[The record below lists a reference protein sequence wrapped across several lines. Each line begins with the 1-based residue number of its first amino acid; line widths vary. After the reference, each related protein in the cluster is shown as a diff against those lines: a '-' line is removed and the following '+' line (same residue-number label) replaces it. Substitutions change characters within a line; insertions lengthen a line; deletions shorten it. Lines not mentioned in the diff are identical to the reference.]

1 MKGFIRIRGNVH
13 TAQPCPSSP
22 TTGKASPED
31 LRESK
36 RWGPSWCLKLAHG
49 VRHPRGLGCPA
60 PGITHRFTSPWWHS
74 LVCQTFPSFQ
84 RWQKKKKKKK
94 KYTHTHT
101 KNRAFLLG
109 QGSGIGILSFDSH
122 PWKRLTPSSDR
133 GCICCCLKPKGE
145 TSNSPCCYGLPGAHC
160 PLPRRCLLTQPL
172 PASHFKALAHHLWSS
187 FISSAWLL
195 RKPAQENVVTGL
207 RLKKKKAEVGLCSQS
222 FNSQT
227 RATISSLQLTV
238 LWESSEV
245 AFSLSGS

>member
-1 MKGFIRIRGNVH
+1 MSTLLNRAPPPPQREKQAPRTLGKVRDGDLLGVWNWPMECGILEAWV
-13 TAQPCPSSP
+13 ALLQESP
-22 TTGKASPED
+22 TGSH
-31 LRESK
+31 L
-36 RWGPSWCLKLAHG
+36 HG
-49 VRHPRGLGCPA
+49 DTAWFVK
-60 PGITHRFTSPWWHS
+60 HS
-74 LVCQTFPSFQ
+74 RAF
-84 RWQKKKKKKK
+84 RDGKKKKKKK

-101 KNRAFLLG
+101 QNRAFLLG